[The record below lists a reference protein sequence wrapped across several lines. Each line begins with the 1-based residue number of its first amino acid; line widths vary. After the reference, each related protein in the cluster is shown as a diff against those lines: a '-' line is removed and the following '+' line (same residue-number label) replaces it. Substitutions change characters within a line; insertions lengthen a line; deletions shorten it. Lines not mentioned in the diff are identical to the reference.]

1 MAEEN
6 PEGNPEGSIP
16 LMQRLKALL
25 DNALDFA
32 SLAVPLGIVAVVVM
46 LVIPL
51 PTFLLDILMSCNIA
65 LGLVVV
71 ISSTYVREALE
82 FSVFPSLLLV
92 TTLARLALNVSST
105 RLILLEGKDF
115 DGEVVKAFGDFVVGG
130 NYVVGIIIFAI
141 LVLIQFMV
149 ITKGSERVAEVAAR
163 FTLDAMPGKQMAIDA
178 DLNAGI
184 IDEDGARER
193 REKIADEADFFG
205 AMDGASKFV
214 KGDTIAG
221 IIITVINVVGGIIIG
236 YFSGQFDGI
245 AEIAST
251 YTLLTVGDG
260 LVSIVPSL
268 LISVA
273 TGIVVTKSNSKKDL
287 GGEVIAQLVSK
298 PKALLISSGVFLLFA
313 IIPGLPK
320 VPFFLLST
328 VLGFL
333 AFTLGDGLGML
344 KKEDGEGADGA
355 PDKGG
360 GKSGGATPAASAA
373 EGEEGEGEDSGPE
386 DVSSLLQVDTL
397 EMEIGYGLIPMVDP
411 NQGGDLLNRVK
422 MIRRQVAMELG
433 LVVPAVRIRDNMQLP
448 PNKYS
453 IKLKGIEIGDGE
465 IYVDRF
471 LAMDPGMVK
480 QRVDGLETVEPAFNL
495 KALWIEDATR
505 EEAEYNGYTVVDAPS
520 VVATHLTELIKRHSG
535 EILGRQEAKLLVE
548 KIKEQSP
555 AVVEAAVPENDTQR
569 LGHLQKVLQ
578 ALLKEG
584 VSIRNLAGIL
594 ESFADIMSPEVT
606 SIDAVVEYVRVGL
619 ARQITREYTT
629 EDNVL
634 KVITLEPGLEQQ
646 FVDTIQRTSTI
657 HQALD
662 PDSAN
667 ELFQRVNAAVEELLV
682 QGISPVLLCSP
693 VIRLHFKR
701 LVERVA
707 PQLVVLSFNE
717 IVTDVEID
725 NVQVI
730 ALGDGGGQ

>member
-1 MAEEN
+1 MAEETAA
-6 PEGNPEGSIP
+6 EASSF
-16 LMQRLKALL
+16 MDKARALL
-25 DNALDFA
+25 ERAMEFA
-32 SLAVPLGIVAVVVM
+32 DLLVAFGIVSVVVM

-51 PTFLLDILMSCNIA
+51 PAFLLDILMSCNIA

-71 ISSTYVREALE
+71 ISATYVEEALE

-105 RLILLEGKDF
+105 RLILLEGKEF
-115 DGEVVKAFGDFVVGG
+115 DGEVIKAFGDFVVGG

-178 DLNAGI
+178 DLNAGL
-184 IDEDGARER
+184 IDETAARER
-193 REKIADEADFFG
+193 REKIANESDFYG

-236 YFSGQFDGI
+236 FFSGEFEGI
-245 AEIAST
+245 AEIAQT

-260 LVSIVPSL
+260 LVSIIPSL

-273 TGIVVTKSNSKKDL
+273 TGIVVTKTTSKENL
-287 GGEVIAQLVSK
+287 GAEVIAQLVSK
-298 PKALLISSGVFLLFA
+298 PKALLIASSVFLLFA
-313 IIPGLPK
+313 LVPGLPK
-320 VPFFLLST
+320 IPFFLLST
-328 VLGFL
+328 FLGFL
-333 AFTLGDGLGML
+333 AVTLGDGIDFGGIF
-344 KKEDGEGADGA
+344 KKEDEEGGDAP

-360 GKSGGATPAASAA
+360 GKGAGGAATPAA
-373 EGEEGEGEDSGPE
+373 EGEEGEEEDAGPE

-422 MIRRQVAMELG
+422 MIRRQIAMELG

-495 KALWIEDATR
+495 KALWIEEATR

-535 EILGRQEAKLLVE
+535 EILGRQEARQLVE
-548 KIKEQSP
+548 KIKETSP

-578 ALLKEG
+578 SLLKEG
-584 VSIRNLAGIL
+584 VSIRNLAGIM

-606 SIDAVVEYVRVGL
+606 SIDAVVEYVRQGL

-629 EDNVL
+629 EENIL

-693 VIRLHFKR
+693 VIRVHFKR

-707 PQLVVLSFNE
+707 PQLVVLSFQE

-730 ALGDGGGQ
+730 SLGEEE